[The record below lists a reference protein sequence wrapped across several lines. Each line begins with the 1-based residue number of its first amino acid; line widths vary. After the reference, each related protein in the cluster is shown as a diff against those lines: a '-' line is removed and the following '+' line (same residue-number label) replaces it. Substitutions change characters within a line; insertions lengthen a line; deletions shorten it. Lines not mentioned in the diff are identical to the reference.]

1 MPARSIGTATISFG
15 LVSVPVNLYS
25 SSESKASV
33 SFNML
38 HKKCGSRLKQQYICP
53 KDNEVVTRDDTVK
66 GYEFAK
72 DQYVVLSTE
81 EVKALE
87 EKATGM
93 IDVVEF
99 VPLAKVDREYLD
111 KVYYLGPDKGGDRAY
126 RLLAAALKDTGRA
139 ALGQYAARGK
149 QHLVL
154 LRPLNGV
161 LVMEQLH
168 YADEVRPTTEV
179 TIPDGDVKPT
189 ELALAKQLI
198 EQTATDDFEPDEVQ
212 GHGARTRDGDDPAQD
227 RRPGHHGRR
236 HAGQRRKDHRPH
248 GSAQGEPR
256 GDVEG
261 RPKPPSRCHE
271 ASRGNERLRIQGV
284 EGLVLPAGSE
294 RRRDARLLRRA
305 SFRRSRSTTRSIVL
319 PKEHVLQDWASQV
332 PDPFTFAIKASQ
344 RITHYARLKPEC
356 ASAVEFL
363 LKNTSSLGGRL
374 GPILFQLPPNLKKD
388 VDRLRAFIDTLPA
401 DRRYTIE
408 FRHESWFDD
417 DVFDA
422 LRERDIPLC
431 IIEQP
436 DFASP
441 VVSTAT
447 WGYVRLHRFDYDDAM
462 LAEWAQAY
470 RGAAVERGVR
480 VL

>member
-25 SSESKASV
+25 SSESKSSV

-38 HKKCGSRLKQQYICP
+38 HKKCGTRLKQQYTCP

-111 KVYYLGPDKGGDRAY
+111 KCYYLGPDKGGDRAY
-126 RLLAAALKDTGRA
+126 RLLAAALADTGKA

-154 LRPLNGV
+154 LRPRDGV

-179 TIPDGDVKPT
+179 TIPSGEVMAK

-198 EQTATDDFEPDEVQ
+198 EQTTTDDFEPAKFKDTVRERVMETIQ
-212 GHGARTRDGDDPAQD
+212 RKIDGQD
-227 RRPGHHGRR
+227 IT
-236 HAGQRRKDHRPH
+236 A
-248 GSAQGEPR
+248 
-256 GDVEG
+256 DVTPDG
-261 RPKPPSRCHE
+261 GGKILDLME
-271 ASRGNERLRIQGV
+271 AL
-284 EGLVLPAGSE
+284 
-294 RRRDARLLRRA
+294 
-305 SFRRSRSTTRSIVL
+305 
-319 PKEHVLQDWASQV
+319 
-332 PDPFTFAIKASQ
+332 KASLAA
-344 RITHYARLKPEC
+344 TTKPSE
-356 ASAVEFL
+356 
-363 LKNTSSLGGRL
+363 
-374 GPILFQLPPNLKKD
+374 
-388 VDRLRAFIDTLPA
+388 
-401 DRRYTIE
+401 
-408 FRHESWFDD
+408 
-417 DVFDA
+417 
-422 LRERDIPLC
+422 
-431 IIEQP
+431 
-436 DFASP
+436 P
-441 VVSTAT
+441 VAKVS
-447 WGYVRLHRFDYDDAM
+447 
-462 LAEWAQAY
+462 
-470 RGAAVERGVR
+470 
-480 VL
+480 